1 MLYHLAEGK
10 TPFQER
16 KDELGRFVESVRIT
30 QTHLHSNIDRLFV
43 RPENDPKYPNLCL
56 FP

>member
-1 MLYHLAEGK
+1 VLYHLAEGK